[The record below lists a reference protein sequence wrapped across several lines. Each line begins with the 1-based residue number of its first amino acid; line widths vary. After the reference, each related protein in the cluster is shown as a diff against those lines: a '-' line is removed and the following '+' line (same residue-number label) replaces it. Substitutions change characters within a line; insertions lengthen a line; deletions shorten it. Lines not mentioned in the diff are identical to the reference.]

1 MTNEK
6 TEKRRRVLD
15 PVERSM
21 EILFGFIM
29 VLTFTCSISAATAG
43 REEIRTMIF
52 GALGCNLAWGIVD
65 GVMYLLDT
73 LAERGRS
80 LKLLRKVQQTRDVG
94 EARLTIADALPPS
107 IASILSPEELHAMQE
122 KLQRLPAASPRAR
135 LHKDDFLGALGVLIL
150 VFLSTLPMIF
160 PFLLFRDSLR
170 ALRFSNGIAIALLF
184 IMGYRLGKYSE
195 GRPLV
200 TGFGMMGI
208 GVGLV
213 AITMALGG

>member
-1 MTNEK
+1 MTSEK
-6 TEKRRRVLD
+6 SEVRRPVLD

-29 VLTFTCSISAATAG
+29 VLTFTCSISAASAG
-43 REEIRTMIF
+43 KEEIRTMIF

-65 GVMYLLDT
+65 GVMYLLNT
-73 LAERGRS
+73 LAERGRG
-80 LKLLRKVQQTRDVG
+80 LKLFKGVRQTFDA
-94 EARLTIADALPPS
+94 EQARRMIADALPPAV
-107 IASILSPEELHAMQE
+107 ASILSPAELDSIQG
-122 KLQRLPAASPRAR
+122 KLRQLPEPPPRAR
-135 LHKDDFLGALGVLIL
+135 LHKDDYLGALGVLIL

-160 PFLLFRDSLR
+160 PFAIFQNTLR

-184 IMGYRLGKYSE
+184 IMGYRLGKYSDS
-195 GRPLV
+195 RPWI